1 MNKKIALSTVLIAI
15 IALALAT
22 WFVHNQISDLQNQ
35 INELQEQNEE
45 LQEQNTELQD
55 QNTDLQDQLSEL
67 QNQKT
72 ELQDRLSELQN
83 QLSELQNK
91 IDIARDVKITA
102 FEWIGGFNPV
112 GGLTLAHPVKVTV
125 KNMGINDISG
135 LTLTVKLVYVDTY
148 TEVGQGYVK
157 QIDIIH
163 AGEILEFSGEIWA
176 TIGSFSKDS
185 AVCVIT
191 LTLGNVVLDEWT
203 RNLETVY

>member
-55 QNTDLQDQLSEL
+55 QNTDLQD
-67 QNQKT
+67 
-72 ELQDRLSELQN
+72 